1 MIYPGEANEELK
13 RLRGVE
19 KDPKHLKLKAQIA
32 RLSHSTAEDHH
43 RFAALVAEAD
53 ALRSAEADALRA
65 AEEMEVANDDL
76 IQERARIIA
85 SHGKQWGRI
94 QQLQHTNEA
103 LGNDNKELKRFVDDY
118 IGEDEDSYI
127 ERQSRQIA
135 KLEQA
140 LEKKKSTA
148 KSRLKALDKLR
159 LDFAKVK
166 NESIADQEKHRKQQ
180 EDLCSAQLAIR
191 EHLQSQLSSAEQS
204 LSQQV
209 ANLNK
214 LDKKLR
220 SEMALENDAR
230 VKWVNSALAREKAL
244 EAQLAGLKQLELRN
258 PNGTIKLIFRQ
269 MYIDLLGNGIPSTR
283 VHSALSTILGAVGM
297 EKIDKDPSKKWILGL
312 QQEGLWLCKMHVALT
327 WMDQTKR
334 GNCVGISQDSTTSRL
349 QEWGAYVAT
358 FKGEDGEDK
367 FNDMIMSDSLLISH
381 GSQDTLDEFNHLIGE
396 YQECLSRLGLG
407 DGTTLCSTA
416 HVGAGMS
423 DRADAA
429 RAFNRLLQTDIRVK
443 APTVIPGWNEMT
455 AEEQLHRTELLEAT
469 CGIHKGV
476 NLGVNFAKTL
486 ANHGV

>member
-166 NESIADQEKHRKQQ
+166 NESIADQEKHRK
-180 EDLCSAQLAIR
+180 
-191 EHLQSQLSSAEQS
+191 H
-204 LSQQV
+204 
-209 ANLNK
+209 
-214 LDKKLR
+214 
-220 SEMALENDAR
+220 
-230 VKWVNSALAREKAL
+230 
-244 EAQLAGLKQLELRN
+244 
-258 PNGTIKLIFRQ
+258 
-269 MYIDLLGNGIPSTR
+269 
-283 VHSALSTILGAVGM
+283 
-297 EKIDKDPSKKWILGL
+297 
-312 QQEGLWLCKMHVALT
+312 
-327 WMDQTKR
+327 R
-334 GNCVGISQDSTTSRL
+334 G
-349 QEWGAYVAT
+349 
-358 FKGEDGEDK
+358 
-367 FNDMIMSDSLLISH
+367 
-381 GSQDTLDEFNHLIGE
+381 
-396 YQECLSRLGLG
+396 
-407 DGTTLCSTA
+407 
-416 HVGAGMS
+416 
-423 DRADAA
+423 
-429 RAFNRLLQTDIRVK
+429 
-443 APTVIPGWNEMT
+443 
-455 AEEQLHRTELLEAT
+455 
-469 CGIHKGV
+469 
-476 NLGVNFAKTL
+476 
-486 ANHGV
+486 